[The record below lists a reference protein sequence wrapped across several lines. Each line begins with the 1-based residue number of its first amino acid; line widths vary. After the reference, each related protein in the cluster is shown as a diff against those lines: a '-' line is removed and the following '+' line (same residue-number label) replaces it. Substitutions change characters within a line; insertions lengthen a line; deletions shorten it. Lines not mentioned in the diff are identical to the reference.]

1 MDRLLLLL
9 PDGKSVNTS
18 LFTISYIC
26 LPVSK
31 EAFKISVSIIEDPRL
46 VDKTDFFTF
55 VFRLIRLEAAGSSFS
70 RLKEEEMDFCSF
82 KNSSVLPLSVNV
94 FR

>member
-9 PDGKSVNTS
+9 PDGNSVIKR

-55 VFRLIRLEAAGSSFS
+55 VFRLIRLDAAGSSFS
-70 RLKEEEMDFCSF
+70 RLKEEDEVDFYSF
-82 KNSSVLPLSVNV
+82 
-94 FR
+94 